1 MTQIEDVIVSSVTE
15 LIRIFV
21 LLEYLKIFLETYSV
35 KRNITNCT
43 ITYAITLL
51 SYLAFHNVL
60 INLVVTIIGI
70 VFLSTGFVGQFKKK
84 LLLSIMV
91 YGIMFVIDLLAAFL
105 LYEAP
110 DSNNYEIVS
119 SFISVMFFYIVVI
132 GIKKVFKEN
141 GKVDLSGQWYLL
153 LFSALLSI
161 AALYIVYKD
170 MVVSRVAVITI
181 SIIVLFFNIMLYIF
195 YISMLDRFL
204 YERENLE
211 LKQQMNIYE
220 KQMRND
226 IDNNKKI
233 RTIRHDMK
241 HHIREINDLL
251 TKNKVEQAKEYLIQ
265 INNDIVNAQ
274 NIYNTGNDAF
284 DGILNFYAEKY
295 INKSLELEV
304 AVAIPENLEI
314 NIYDVNII
322 LGNLLDNAL
331 ENATDGSKVNLDIKY
346 NAGMLHISICNL
358 YDGNIKRIDGNI
370 LSKKGENHGFGLG
383 NIKRIADKYDGSML
397 VKYENGK
404 FNVDIIMY
412 IS

>member
-1 MTQIEDVIVSSVTE
+1 
-15 LIRIFV
+15 
-21 LLEYLKIFLETYSV
+21 
-35 KRNITNCT
+35 
-43 ITYAITLL
+43 
-51 SYLAFHNVL
+51 
-60 INLVVTIIGI
+60 
-70 VFLSTGFVGQFKKK
+70 
-84 LLLSIMV
+84 
-91 YGIMFVIDLLAAFL
+91 
-105 LYEAP
+105 
-110 DSNNYEIVS
+110 
-119 SFISVMFFYIVVI
+119 
-132 GIKKVFKEN
+132 
-141 GKVDLSGQWYLL
+141 
-153 LFSALLSI
+153 
-161 AALYIVYKD
+161 
-170 MVVSRVAVITI
+170 
-181 SIIVLFFNIMLYIF
+181 
-195 YISMLDRFL
+195 MLDRFL

>member
-1 MTQIEDVIVSSVTE
+1 
-15 LIRIFV
+15 
-21 LLEYLKIFLETYSV
+21 
-35 KRNITNCT
+35 
-43 ITYAITLL
+43 
-51 SYLAFHNVL
+51 L